1 MLRNLFFL
9 LAILLLLLSSGC
21 TEKSAQ
27 GGSEGAMFAEGGT
40 VVIALEVEPESL
52 NPLFYRSS
60 YSGQL
65 LTIMHDSMLEMGEDF
80 TYKSNICDQLVW
92 SEDSLSITVS
102 IKNWLWSDGTI
113 MTADDIVLSYELY
126 QNPELACPR
135 LSDAMRNIKSVTA
148 LDNKTICYSFEFMR
162 SDMISAMGHFIFSP
176 SDRAAIID
184 DGRLVNT
191 LANES
196 GIFVL
201 SKWDHDSSLV
211 LERNKNYSGKQSNLE
226 RVIFKI
232 IPDETSRAIA
242 LEAGEVD
249 VLNNIPPHIAN
260 RLSNV
265 KEVVLH
271 NSPGRLIGMLTWNL
285 ENPVFKD
292 QAVRKALSFAIDR
305 ERIVEDFLYGFGSVA
320 KGPIPPASWAH
331 DAQILPDSYNPERS
345 KQMLTKA
352 GWVDSN
358 GDGIREKDGVN
369 LEFEIITKKGD
380 SVRENSLIMLRE
392 NFCAIGAKVECSVA
406 EFSSMIEQVRSGN
419 FDSYLRVYSA
429 RMNVNPSALYASGP
443 SSRFNYGNY
452 SSKLVD
458 ALLKSALAET
468 DRKKSAQLWH
478 KFELAIVYDPP
489 AAFLYYPHTIV
500 GVSERIHNVKPHVLS
515 SYNNIREWWIAK
527 EDRKYFLK
535 TD

>member
-1 MLRNLFFL
+1 MFRKLSVLLIPLLFL
-9 LAILLLLLSSGC
+9 YSTGC
-21 TEKSAQ
+21 TEKSTQSNQENAV
-27 GGSEGAMFAEGGT
+27 FAEGGT

-60 YSGQL
+60 YSGQI

-80 TYKSNICDQLVW
+80 TYQSNICDELIW

-102 IKNWLWSDGTI
+102 IKEWLWSNGTI
-113 MTADDIVLSYELY
+113 MTADDIVSSCELY
-126 QNPELACPR
+126 KNPELACPR
-135 LSDAMRNIKSVTA
+135 LSDAIRNIKSVEA
-148 LDNKTICYSFEFMR
+148 IDNQTVCYKFESVR
-162 SDMISAMGHFIFSP
+162 SDMVSALGHFIFSP
-176 SDRAAIID
+176 SDRDAIIN

-191 LANES
+191 LVNES
-196 GIFVL
+196 GIYVL

-211 LERNKNYSGKQSNLE
+211 LERNENYSGKHSNLE

-242 LEAGEVD
+242 LETGEVD

-260 RLSNV
+260 RLSSV

-271 NSPGRLIGMLTWNL
+271 NSPGRLVGMLTWNL

-292 QAVRKALSFAIDR
+292 PTVRKALSLAIDR
-305 ERIVEDFLYGFGSVA
+305 ERIVEDFLYGFGSVG

-331 DAQILPDSYNPERS
+331 DAKILPDNYNPERS
-345 KQMLTKA
+345 KRMLDKA

-358 GDGIREKDGVN
+358 GDGIRDKDGVD
-369 LEFEIITKKGD
+369 LEFKIITKKGD

-392 NFCAIGAKVECSVA
+392 NFCAIGANVECSVA

-419 FDSYLRVYSA
+419 FDSYLRVYSS
-429 RMNVNPSALYASGP
+429 RMSVNPSALYASGP

-452 SSKLVD
+452 SSELVD
-458 ALLKSALAET
+458 AFLRLALAET
-468 DRKKSAQLWH
+468 DREKATKLWH
-478 KFELAIVYDPP
+478 KFEFAVVADPP

-500 GVSERIHNVKPHVLS
+500 GVSERVQNVKPHVLS

-527 EDRKYFLK
+527 EDRKYFLN

>member
-1 MLRNLFFL
+1 MLRNLF
-9 LAILLLLLSSGC
+9 LLLVIMLIMLFIGC
-21 TEKSAQ
+21 TEKSTQ
-27 GGSEGAMFAEGGT
+27 DDSGSAVFAEGGT
-40 VVIALEVEPESL
+40 AVIALEVEPESL

-65 LTIMHDSMLEMGEDF
+65 LTIMHDSVLEMGDDF
-80 TYKSNICDQLVW
+80 TYQSNICDEMLW

-102 IKNWLWSDGTI
+102 IKEWLWSDGTI
-113 MTADDIVLSYELY
+113 MTADDIVSSCELY

-135 LSDAMRNIKSVTA
+135 LNDAIRNIKSAVA
-148 LDNKTICYSFEFMR
+148 LDNQTVRYTFESVR
-162 SDMISAMGHFIFSP
+162 SDMVSALGHFIFSP
-176 SDRAAIID
+176 SDRAAIIN
-184 DGRLVNT
+184 DGRLVNS

-196 GIFVL
+196 GIYVL
-201 SKWDHDSSLV
+201 SRWDHDSSLV
-211 LERNKNYSGKQSNLE
+211 LERNENYSGKHSNLE

-242 LEAGEVD
+242 LETGEVD

-265 KEVVLH
+265 KEVTLH
-271 NSPGRLIGMLTWNL
+271 NSPGRLVGMLTWNL

-292 QAVRKALSFAIDR
+292 PEVRKALSFAIDR
-305 ERIVEDFLYGFGSVA
+305 ERIVEDFLYGYGSVG

-331 DAQILPDSYNPERS
+331 DANIIPDSYNSELS
-345 KQMLTKA
+345 KRMLAQA

-358 GDGIREKDGVN
+358 GDGIREKDGID
-369 LEFEIITKKGD
+369 LEFKIITKKGD

-392 NFCAIGAKVECSVA
+392 NFCSIGAKVECSVA

-419 FDSYLRVYSA
+419 FDSYLRVYSS
-429 RMNVNPSALYASGP
+429 RMSVDPSALYASGP

-452 SSKLVD
+452 SSESVD
-458 ALLKSALAET
+458 ALLKLALAET
-468 DRKKSAQLWH
+468 DREKSIKLWH
-478 KFELAIVYDPP
+478 KFELAVVEDPP

-500 GVSERIHNVKPHVLS
+500 GVSNRVQNVKPHVLS
-515 SYNNIREWWIAK
+515 SYNNIRDWWIAK

>member
-1 MLRNLFFL
+1 MFRKLSVLLIPMLFLF
-9 LAILLLLLSSGC
+9 SSGC
-21 TEKSAQ
+21 TEKSTQ
-27 GGSEGAMFAEGGT
+27 GNHEDAVFAEGGT

-65 LTIMHDSMLEMGEDF
+65 LTIMHDSILEMGDDF
-80 TYKSNICDQLVW
+80 TYRANICDQLIW
-92 SEDSLSITVS
+92 SEDSLSITVV
-102 IKNWLWSDGTI
+102 IKKWLWSDGTI
-113 MTADDIVLSYELY
+113 MNTDDIVASYELY
-126 QNPELACPR
+126 NNPELACPR
-135 LSDAMRNIKSVTA
+135 LSDAIRNIKSVTA
-148 LDNKTICYSFEFMR
+148 LDSQTVCYSFESVQ
-162 SDMISAMGHFIFSP
+162 SDMESALGHFIISP

-196 GIFVL
+196 GIYVL

-211 LERNKNYSGKQSNLE
+211 LERNENYSGKHSNLE

-260 RLSNV
+260 RLSSV

-271 NSPGRLIGMLTWNL
+271 NSPGRLVAMLTWNL

-292 QAVRKALSFAIDR
+292 PVVRRALSFAIDR
-305 ERIVEDFLYGFGSVA
+305 ERIVGDFLYGFGSIG

-331 DAQILPDSYNPERS
+331 DADILPDNYDPERS
-345 KQMLTKA
+345 KQMLTQA
-352 GWVDSN
+352 GWVDNN
-358 GDGIREKDGVN
+358 GDGIREKNGVD

-392 NFCAIGAKVECSVA
+392 NFCTIGARVECSVA

-419 FDSYLRVYSA
+419 FDSYLRIYSS
-429 RMNVNPSALYASGP
+429 RMNINPSALYASGP
-443 SSRFNYGNY
+443 SNRFNYGNY
-452 SSKLVD
+452 SSELVD
-458 ALLKSALAET
+458 SLLNIALATT
-468 DRKKSAQLWH
+468 DRKKSVQLWH
-478 KFELAIVYDPP
+478 EFEKAVIEDPP

-500 GVSERIHNVKPHVLS
+500 GVSDRIHNVKPHVLS
-515 SYNNIREWWIAK
+515 SYNNIRDWWIAK
-527 EDRKYFLK
+527 EDRKYFLQ